1 MNLGAECL
9 ADVLLVLAER
19 IDAVE
24 ERVTSMLAGPKENI
38 QRFKKKLSSLKRSRR
53 FVRWGESAGFARDLE
68 GLLEDMKDSVSDPLT
83 GAALVVLFYETDEGV
98 IGNCDDSSGNVGDVY
113 RFDAKDLFVDY
124 ASRCEDKGKIAKM
137 VLTLNLNDNYGV
149 RDALM
154 ECAESYLPETE
165 IRGMIS
171 TLQALGDDEA
181 DKHKKHHFLIL
192 IELLA
197 RQIKDAPLFEQTRI
211 AAWGDVPTAA
221 KVDIARVYLESGD
234 SQTAFSWLEKIP
246 KEEAYQ
252 SYERDKLYLEI
263 YEQWGDTGKL
273 AEILFE
279 KFKSY
284 PSMKSLEGLLDVI
297 GHDKKDEVVAEEVV
311 DILAENKLRDCDAEF
326 LIAMGKFDEAETYLL
341 ERADQLNGHYYES
354 LLSFV
359 APMELED
366 RSLVASLIYRSLL
379 DSILER
385 GYTKAYPHGIRY
397 LKKLDALAPSIRDW
411 RHFDHHETY
420 AEGLTQSHGKKHSF
434 WSKYRGTK

>member
-1 MNLGAECL
+1 MKKDRKEKLMNLGAECL

-171 TLQALGDDEA
+171 TLQALGDD
-181 DKHKKHHFLIL
+181 
-192 IELLA
+192 
-197 RQIKDAPLFEQTRI
+197 
-211 AAWGDVPTAA
+211 
-221 KVDIARVYLESGD
+221 
-234 SQTAFSWLEKIP
+234 
-246 KEEAYQ
+246 
-252 SYERDKLYLEI
+252 
-263 YEQWGDTGKL
+263 
-273 AEILFE
+273 
-279 KFKSY
+279 
-284 PSMKSLEGLLDVI
+284 
-297 GHDKKDEVVAEEVV
+297 
-311 DILAENKLRDCDAEF
+311 
-326 LIAMGKFDEAETYLL
+326 
-341 ERADQLNGHYYES
+341 
-354 LLSFV
+354 
-359 APMELED
+359 
-366 RSLVASLIYRSLL
+366 
-379 DSILER
+379 
-385 GYTKAYPHGIRY
+385 
-397 LKKLDALAPSIRDW
+397 
-411 RHFDHHETY
+411 
-420 AEGLTQSHGKKHSF
+420 
-434 WSKYRGTK
+434 